1 LIELSLFPVI
11 LEIHLKTNNKFNVNH
26 QLDIDKVLNNS
37 QIRQWLLYVVMA
49 SIVVICAYESIL
61 GVFQLIGCRPS
72 NHYLYAITGSFDNPG
87 PYGGFLA
94 ICVSVIGAYV
104 INNKPQADT
113 SLFYKAV
120 FWIMSVVALFG
131 LMILPS
137 TQSRTAILALVISIS
152 LLAFGTKSIRM
163 KIKPIIRKYGIRIIL
178 VSIALGTSAYLFK
191 KPSADGR
198 LFMDRISIMTIWN
211 NGLKGVGRGHFG
223 GAYGETQARYF
234 QNQIREN
241 GNNDLD
247 WTAINEHERMT
258 AECPDNAFNEYLF
271 IGVEYGL
278 IVMLLFI
285 AVIILAILISFK
297 RRTVWC
303 YGMTAF
309 AVFALFSY
317 PLHVTQ
323 FQILFPILLLACI
336 SDTRRECNKN
346 RKLLDI
352 IGLSVL
358 SILLVTLSAI
368 QIVKLPEIRQHKWAE
383 AAWKK
388 AERWY
393 QMEYY
398 DYVVED
404 CDSLLPYMKTN
415 QQFLFA
421 YGQSLNKIGNY
432 EKSDSILNLGTEIS
446 SDPMFWNVMGN
457 NSLAL
462 GRYREAEER
471 YKHAFYMVPNRL
483 YPLTLLAKLY
493 HTEGDTVRFLDMA
506 EKVETFV
513 PKIENANT
521 ERLRAEIRE
530 IREGYNIEAI
540 KKDEEQ

>member
-1 LIELSLFPVI
+1 MSGVKSRLI
-11 LEIHLKTNNKFNVNH
+11 
-26 QLDIDKVLNNS
+26 IDRVLLCLPLIS
-37 QIRQWLLYVVMA
+37 V
-49 SIVVICAYESIL
+49 VVITHICAKETTL
-61 GVFQLIGCRPS
+61 GLLQLFGFCPS
-72 NHYLYAITGSFDNPG
+72 NHYLYVITGSFDNPG

-94 ICVSVIGAYV
+94 VCVSVIGAYV
-104 INNKPQADT
+104 INNKPKPDT
-113 SLFYKAV
+113 PLLYKVV
-120 FWIMSVVALFG
+120 FWIMSVVAIVG
-131 LMILPS
+131 LTILPS
-137 TQSRTAILALVISIS
+137 TQSRTAILALVISVS

-163 KIKPIIRKYGIRIIL
+163 KIKPIIRNYGIWIIL

-211 NGLKGVGRGHFG
+211 NGLMGVGRGHFG
-223 GAYGETQARYF
+223 GAYGETQARHF

-241 GNNDLD
+241 GKDDLD

-285 AVIILAILISFK
+285 AVIILAIIISFK

-323 FQILFPILLLACI
+323 FQILFPILVTAC
-336 SDTRRECNKN
+336 
-346 RKLLDI
+346 L
-352 IGLSVL
+352 LSVDRSDRKSFAISITTLTVFLGCL
-358 SILLVTLSAI
+358 SWTLLTILPYVQQSKG
-368 QIVKLPEIRQHKWAE
+368 VEKE
-383 AAWKK
+383 WKK
-388 AERWY
+388 AERWHT
-393 QMEYY
+393 MEYY
-398 DYVVED
+398 EYVVED
-404 CDSLLPYMKTN
+404 CEPLLPYMK
-415 QQFLFA
+415 QDRKFLFA
-421 YGQSLNKIGNY
+421 YGQSLNKTGQY
-432 EKSDSILNLGTEIS
+432 EKSDSILRLGTQIS

-483 YPLTLLAKLY
+483 YPLTQLAKLY
-493 HTEGDTVRFLDMA
+493 HEEGDTTRFLDMA
-506 EKVETFV
+506 DKVEKFV
-513 PKIENANT
+513 PKIESVNT
-521 ERLRAEIRE
+521 ERLRDEIKV
-530 IREGYNIEAI
+530 ISNGYSNNRNWRNE
-540 KKDEEQ
+540 

>member
-1 LIELSLFPVI
+1 MFPVI
-11 LEIHLKTNNKFNVNH
+11 LEIHLKTNNKINVNH
-26 QLDIDKVLNNS
+26 QLDIDKVLNNI

-432 EKSDSILNLGTEIS
+432 EKSDSILKLGTEIS

-521 ERLRAEIRE
+521 ERLRAEISE

>member
-1 LIELSLFPVI
+1 MIELSLFPVI